1 MNLFERDSLSTRLT
15 LPLPF
20 FLLRLGAVS
29 KWSLMMMMERVF
41 LSLSEERKN
50 GGVRPMI
57 FLGLLFTQKKT
68 FFETSY
74 EWMWVIY
81 FASSHSWGEKIW
93 MRGRKRKREKNEWT
107 KMCFLSH
114 TPHIFYPQDSTSF
127 SSHFSSKHPHPSN
140 LEGGILSWDWR
151 KLVEK
156 LKLLKVIHS
165 ISFLSCHSL
174 PPRELFNY
182 FPSLSSLK

>member
-1 MNLFERDSLSTRLT
+1 
-15 LPLPF
+15 
-20 FLLRLGAVS
+20 
-29 KWSLMMMMERVF
+29 MMERVF
-41 LSLSEERKN
+41 LSLSEERNRKKES

-57 FLGLLFTQKKT
+57 FLGLFFTRKNFSLKRAMNECGWFTLPRVTREEKKYGC
-68 FFETSY
+68 E
-74 EWMWVIY
+74 
-81 FASSHSWGEKIW
+81 
-93 MRGRKRKREKNEWT
+93 RGRERDTERDRERERKNEWT
-107 KMCFLSH
+107 KMCLLSH
-114 TPHIFYPQDSTSF
+114 TPHISFPQDSTSF

-182 FPSLSSLK
+182 FPSPSSLK